1 MLKSGEGRQVK
12 RKRRE
17 LERREVEKEI
27 ESEEK

>member
-17 LERREVEKEI
+17 LERREVEREI
-27 ESEEK
+27 KSEEK

>member
-17 LERREVEKEI
+17 LERREVEREI